1 LPVKAPRTSWSLLA
15 LSSDQRKQKELT
27 MLRLTITSGLIAL
40 AAAGGVIAIAP
51 AAQADTGVADNG
63 VRGASVRA
71 TADEAPRARGSI
83 AFRSERYQLSDRAV
97 VSTTP
102 TTIRIRDD
110 SATTKEG
117 ARTSLYIQ
125 LGYTLDPSKPSL
137 LRVNSG
143 VAIRG
148 YNFADGSYDKG
159 QAIELG
165 QSTLSLDSPNWSDAT
180 HVWGHLNSPTE
191 RGIDLDVHG
200 VHLGNPT

>member
-125 LGYTLDPSKPSL
+125 LGYTLDP
-137 LRVNSG
+137 
-143 VAIRG
+143 
-148 YNFADGSYDKG
+148 
-159 QAIELG
+159 
-165 QSTLSLDSPNWSDAT
+165 PNWSDAT